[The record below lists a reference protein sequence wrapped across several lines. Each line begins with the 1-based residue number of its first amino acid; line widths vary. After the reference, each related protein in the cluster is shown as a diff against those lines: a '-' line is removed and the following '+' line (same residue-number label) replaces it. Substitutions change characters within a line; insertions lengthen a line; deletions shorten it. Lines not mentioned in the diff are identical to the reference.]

1 MPTNFLFHPPL
12 VHFPIA
18 FYILELILLLFWLAK
33 KDDAYVR
40 FARFAFFAGYL
51 LMIPTMIAG
60 WIDAGGWVPG
70 VRRHASFAFALLAL
84 YTLRL
89 IGWIFARKLWSK
101 YSTLLILSSAA
112 GGILVLITG
121 YEGGD
126 LVYGK

>member
-1 MPTNFLFHPPL
+1 
-12 VHFPIA
+12 
-18 FYILELILLLFWLAK
+18 
-33 KDDAYVR
+33 
-40 FARFAFFAGYL
+40 
-51 LMIPTMIAG
+51 MIAG